1 MNDLQFPP
9 PVKHEVP
16 ILQGIL
22 QFPKFPVVLVTIG
35 SEFDRNII
43 TIHFVHPVSFRPPIL
58 GVGIG
63 RGQYS
68 EELMLKYNEFVIN
81 IPKAD
86 LRPIIDYCG
95 THSGRKVDKFK
106 ETGLTPV
113 RARRVNG
120 YLIDECPVNVE
131 CRVVQTAELGTHN
144 WFFGEILNVHL
155 LGTPLAGYDRGE
167 SAAFAYL

>member
-1 MNDLQFPP
+1 MKAETPL
-9 PVKHEVP
+9 VKQEVP
-16 ILQGIL
+16 KLQGVF

-35 SEFDRNII
+35 GERDRNII
-43 TIHFVHPVSFRPPIL
+43 TIHFVHPVSFKPAML

-68 EELMLKYNEFVIN
+68 HELMTKYGEFVVN

-86 LRPIIDYCG
+86 LRPAIDYCG

-113 RARRVNG
+113 RASQVNA
-120 YLIDECPVNVE
+120 YLIDECPVNTE
-131 CRVVQTAELGTHN
+131 CRVIQTAELGTHT
-144 WFFGEILNVHL
+144 WFFGEILTVHL
-155 LGTPLAGYDRGE
+155 LGTPLEGYDRGE
-167 SAAFAYL
+167 NAAFAYL